1 VYNPKDTSKIGRQM
15 AETIAAQALAW
26 LAGDPENLN
35 GFLALSGL
43 SPGEL
48 MAQAGDARTL
58 GAVLD
63 FILTE
68 DRLVIGFC
76 DAAGLAYTVP
86 QTARAALPG
95 GEIYHWT

>member
-1 VYNPKDTSKIGRQM
+1 MYNSKETGKIGRES

-35 GFLALSGL
+35 GFMTLSGL

-48 MAQAGDARTL
+48 MAQAGDPRVL

-76 DAAGLAYTVP
+76 DAASLAYTVP
-86 QTARAALPG
+86 QMARAALPG
-95 GEIYHWT
+95 GEIWHWT

>member
-1 VYNPKDTSKIGRQM
+1 MHKPKDNSKIGRDM
-15 AETIAAQALAW
+15 AEAIAAQALAW

-43 SPGEL
+43 SPAEL
-48 MAQAGDARTL
+48 MAQAADARTL

-63 FILTE
+63 FVLTE

-76 DAAGLAYTVP
+76 DTASLAYTVP
-86 QTARAALPG
+86 QMARAALPG

>member
-1 VYNPKDTSKIGRQM
+1 MHNPKDTSKIGRQM

-26 LAGDPENLN
+26 LAGDPKNLN

-48 MAQAGDARTL
+48 RAQAADARTF

>member
-1 VYNPKDTSKIGRQM
+1 VHNPKDTGKIGRDM

-43 SPGEL
+43 SPAEL
-48 MAQAGDARTL
+48 MAQAADARTL

-76 DAAGLAYTVP
+76 DAAFLAYTVP
-86 QTARAALPG
+86 QMARAALPG

>member
-1 VYNPKDTSKIGRQM
+1 MNKPAENYKIGRKT

-26 LAGDPENLN
+26 LAAEPETLN
-35 GFLALSGL
+35 GFMTLSGL

-48 MAQAGDARTL
+48 MAQAGDPRVL

-63 FILTE
+63 HILTE

-86 QTARAALPG
+86 QQARAALPG
-95 GEIYHWT
+95 GETWHWT

>member
-48 MAQAGDARTL
+48 MAQAADARTL

>member
-1 VYNPKDTSKIGRQM
+1 MHNPKDNSKIGREM

-48 MAQAGDARTL
+48 MDQAHDART
-58 GAVLD
+58 
-63 FILTE
+63 
-68 DRLVIGFC
+68 
-76 DAAGLAYTVP
+76 
-86 QTARAALPG
+86 
-95 GEIYHWT
+95 

>member
-1 VYNPKDTSKIGRQM
+1 MHNPKDTSKIGRQM

-43 SPGEL
+43 SPGKL
-48 MAQAGDARTL
+48 MAQAADARTL

>member
-1 VYNPKDTSKIGRQM
+1 MHNPSDTSKINGQT

-26 LAGDPENLN
+26 LAGDPEHLN
-35 GFLALSGL
+35 AFLTLSGL

-48 MAQAGDARTL
+48 MAQAADARML

-76 DAAGLAYTVP
+76 DAAALAYTVP
-86 QTARAALPG
+86 QAARAALPG
-95 GEIYHWT
+95 GDIYHWT

>member
-1 VYNPKDTSKIGRQM
+1 MYNPTDTSKIGRQM

-48 MAQAGDARTL
+48 MAQAADARTL

>member
-1 VYNPKDTSKIGRQM
+1 MHNPKDNAKFGRQM

-26 LAGDPENLN
+26 LAGDPQTLN

-48 MAQAGDARTL
+48 MAQAADARLL

-76 DAAGLAYTVP
+76 DSAALAYTVP
-86 QTARAALPG
+86 QMARAALPG

>member
-1 VYNPKDTSKIGRQM
+1 MHNFKDNSKIGREM

-43 SPGEL
+43 SPSDL
-48 MAQAGDARTL
+48 MAQAQDARTL

-63 FILTE
+63 FLLTE

-76 DAAGLAYTVP
+76 DAVGMAYTMP

>member
-1 VYNPKDTSKIGRQM
+1 MHNPKDISKIGRQM
-15 AETIAAQALAW
+15 AETLAAQALAW
-26 LAGDPENLN
+26 VAGDPENLN
-35 GFLALSGL
+35 GFLTLSGL
-43 SPGEL
+43 SPDEL
-48 MAQAGDARTL
+48 MQQAGDARTL

-76 DAAGLAYTVP
+76 DAASLPYTVP
-86 QTARAALPG
+86 QMARAALPG